1 LQSQFAISQ
10 LVSSFLCFF
19 VLKTRNLSRIKM
31 AAQHPKPSV
40 VAARNFDCEKD
51 CQTLRDAMK
60 GLGTDEDT
68 IIEIICARDYKQ
80 MADIK
85 KSFQQMFGRVL
96 EDDLKSELGGKL
108 EKVVLAITKSP
119 MEQMAATL
127 RGAVKGLGTDETAI
141 IEIMCT
147 STNEE
152 LAQIKE
158 IYKKAYSHDL
168 MKDLV
173 DDTSGDFKRLL
184 VSMSAG
190 DRDQD
195 GAPLSD
201 GDVQT
206 TAQKL
211 YDAGEGKMGTDE
223 EAFNMVLARRGFH
236 QLRQI
241 FHFYNRHL
249 SPEKGIIGAIKSEF
263 SGSIKDAYLAIAT
276 TALDGRE
283 AYLADQLYSSM
294 KGLGTNDQ
302 QLIRLVTSRSQIDL
316 KGCAVQFLKRH
327 EKTLEDFVIDDTSGD
342 YGKCLLALVKGNH

>member
-1 LQSQFAISQ
+1 
-10 LVSSFLCFF
+10 
-19 VLKTRNLSRIKM
+19 
-31 AAQHPKPSV
+31 
-40 VAARNFDCEKD
+40 
-51 CQTLRDAMK
+51 
-60 GLGTDEDT
+60 
-68 IIEIICARDYKQ
+68 
-80 MADIK
+80 
-85 KSFQQMFGRVL
+85 
-96 EDDLKSELGGKL
+96 
-108 EKVVLAITKSP
+108 
-119 MEQMAATL
+119 MEQTAATL

-249 SPEKGIIGAIKSEF
+249 SPENGIIGAIKSEF

-283 AYLADQLYSSM
+283 AYLADQLYHSM

>member
-1 LQSQFAISQ
+1 MGTQ
-10 LVSSFLCFF
+10 LSSSFLCFVSQSF

-80 MADIK
+80 MAEIK

-147 STNEE
+147 STNENWP
-152 LAQIKE
+152 KSR
-158 IYKKAYSHDL
+158 KSTKRAYSHDL

-195 GAPLSD
+195 GP
-201 GDVQT
+201 
-206 TAQKL
+206 
-211 YDAGEGKMGTDE
+211 
-223 EAFNMVLARRGFH
+223 
-236 QLRQI
+236 
-241 FHFYNRHL
+241 
-249 SPEKGIIGAIKSEF
+249 
-263 SGSIKDAYLAIAT
+263 
-276 TALDGRE
+276 
-283 AYLADQLYSSM
+283 
-294 KGLGTNDQ
+294 
-302 QLIRLVTSRSQIDL
+302 
-316 KGCAVQFLKRH
+316 
-327 EKTLEDFVIDDTSGD
+327 
-342 YGKCLLALVKGNH
+342 

>member
-1 LQSQFAISQ
+1 MCGSRPAMATAATTCESDVRGSDIR
-10 LVSSFLCFF
+10 SS
-19 VLKTRNLSRIKM
+19 T
-31 AAQHPKPSV
+31 P
-40 VAARNFDCEKD
+40 
-51 CQTLRDAMK
+51 
-60 GLGTDEDT
+60 
-68 IIEIICARDYKQ
+68 ARDYKQ

-195 GAPLSD
+195 G
-201 GDVQT
+201 
-206 TAQKL
+206 
-211 YDAGEGKMGTDE
+211 
-223 EAFNMVLARRGFH
+223 H
-236 QLRQI
+236 
-241 FHFYNRHL
+241 
-249 SPEKGIIGAIKSEF
+249 
-263 SGSIKDAYLAIAT
+263 
-276 TALDGRE
+276 
-283 AYLADQLYSSM
+283 
-294 KGLGTNDQ
+294 
-302 QLIRLVTSRSQIDL
+302 
-316 KGCAVQFLKRH
+316 
-327 EKTLEDFVIDDTSGD
+327 
-342 YGKCLLALVKGNH
+342 

>member
-1 LQSQFAISQ
+1 MGTQ
-10 LVSSFLCFF
+10 LSSSFLCFVSQSF

-127 RGAVKGLGTDETAI
+127 RGAVKG
-141 IEIMCT
+141 
-147 STNEE
+147 
-152 LAQIKE
+152 
-158 IYKKAYSHDL
+158 
-168 MKDLV
+168 
-173 DDTSGDFKRLL
+173 
-184 VSMSAG
+184 
-190 DRDQD
+190 
-195 GAPLSD
+195 
-201 GDVQT
+201 
-206 TAQKL
+206 
-211 YDAGEGKMGTDE
+211 MGTDE

-249 SPEKGIIGAIKSEF
+249 SPENGIIGAIKSEF

-283 AYLADQLYSSM
+283 AYLADQLYHSM

-342 YGKCLLALVKGNH
+342 YGKCL